1 MLSDEVKL
9 SAEILSA
16 LNNAETGD
24 SIIKSIDYTRPLNE
38 YPTVQKIVEY
48 LKLDIPAQ
56 HVYTES
62 LNLYG
67 KVVQDDMEKYLE
79 NDALS
84 SSMLKAASKTPLDF
98 QFSLS
103 EDKEALEELRGKKH
117 FALGTFLHQ
126 CLLEPTKFKRAII
139 EPDFKLSSHEGCDV
153 GIAFYEGLCAERGIV
168 FPNVPVESLQT
179 KKNYIEALKKLADVE
194 AVEPEHKLKIDIL
207 EKRINTYA
215 GGIIKR
221 LLLHSKRE
229 TSVYYTDPET
239 DMPLKVRP
247 DAIQFRENIGVD
259 AIISVKSTACES
271 LDAFYSHAAKL
282 NYDLSEGMYQE
293 VVSAAT
299 GRDFNTTIMIMLQ
312 TVAPY
317 HIAVL
322 VWTPEDIEMGKYK
335 FRNALHNAK
344 QIIEKGSAQ
353 GLEVHAQDDSFGLI
367 EMALP
372 GWNQKEQLPVNIKNH
387 YGK

>member
-1 MLSDEVKL
+1 M
-9 SAEILSA
+9 SAETTNPLPDLHSA
-16 LNNAETGD
+16 AVSKEDFFKGV
-24 SIIKSIDYTRPLNE
+24 IDYTRPLSE
-38 YPTVQKIVEY
+38 YPKVQTIVDY
-48 LKLDIPAQ
+48 LKLNIPAQ
-56 HVYTES
+56 HIYTES

-67 KVVQDDMEKYLE
+67 KVVQDDMEKYLDDDSL
-79 NDALS
+79 NS
-84 SSMLKAASKTPLDF
+84 STLKAASKTPLDF
-98 QFSLS
+98 QFALS
-103 EDKEALEELRGKKH
+103 EDKEELEKLKGKKH

-153 GIAFYEGLCAERGIV
+153 GIAFYEGLCDEMRIPY
-168 FPNVPVESLQT
+168 PNVPVESLQT
-179 KKNYIEALKKLADVE
+179 KKNYIEALKKLADIE
-194 AVEPEHKLKIDIL
+194 PVEPEHKMKIDIL
-207 EKRINTYA
+207 EKRIDNYA

-229 TSVYYTDPET
+229 TSVYITDSESGL
-239 DMPLKVRP
+239 PLKVRP
-247 DAIQFRENIGVD
+247 DAIQFKENIGVD
-259 AIISVKSTACES
+259 AIISVKSTACEN

-335 FRNALHNAK
+335 FHNALTNAK
-344 QIIEKGSAQ
+344 QIVEKGSAQ
-353 GLEVHAQDDSFGLI
+353 GLEVHAQENSFGLI
-367 EMALP
+367 EMSLP
-372 GWNQKEQLPVNIKNH
+372 GWNQKEQLPVNI
-387 YGK
+387 